1 MTPPRSAS
9 GASPPGGRTQWPG
22 EAGSTGALGWNP
34 VTLLRARMNQWFIN
48 RIAPRDT
55 VTLTQRNVY
64 ILPTAPGFM
73 LGATLLVLLVASIN
87 YQLNLGYVLTF
98 LLTGSAVVG
107 MQVCHGT
114 LRGIT
119 MHLIAPDAHFAGA
132 NVTIGVNLLSD
143 WRSVRY
149 GIGLAVLGTQHWSWT
164 DVPAQGSARVQVAFQ
179 PQRRGLH
186 RVPALTAETRF
197 PLGTFRVWTVWRPAA
212 QVLVYPAP
220 EQHPPPLPPGEPR
233 AGGQATVQRQS
244 TGEFDGIRPYRR
256 GDPLKLV
263 VWKKTA
269 KTDELVSR
277 DAQQVQ
283 RFELWL
289 DLAHTGLSAPAGA
302 AGGPAL
308 EHALSRLCAW
318 VLLADKQGLRYGLRL
333 AGQEIAPGSGEA
345 HKKNCLQALALAHV

>member
-1 MTPPRSAS
+1 MAPTQSVKLARVWSPFALVRS
-9 GASPPGGRTQWPG
+9 R
-22 EAGSTGALGWNP
+22 
-34 VTLLRARMNQWFIN
+34 VNQWFVN
-48 RIAPRDT
+48 RISPRDT

-73 LGATLLVLLVASIN
+73 LGLTLAVLLLASIN
-87 YQLNLGYVLTF
+87 FQLNLGYLLTF
-98 LLTGSAVVG
+98 LRTGCAVVG
-107 MQVCHGT
+107 MHVCHGT

-119 MHLIAPDAHFAGA
+119 LNLMAPDAHFAGSNIA
-132 NVTIGVNLLSD
+132 IGINLLSQ
-143 WRSVRY
+143 RRTMRY
-149 GIGLAVLGTQHWSWT
+149 GIGLAMLGTNHWSWT
-164 DVPAQGSARVQVAFQ
+164 DVPAQGSARVQVAFV
-179 PQRRGLH
+179 PQHRGLH

-233 AGGQATVQRQS
+233 AGGQATVQRHS

-269 KTDELVSR
+269 KTDTLVSR

-289 DLAHTGLSAPAGA
+289 DLAHTGLAGA
-302 AGGPAL
+302 AGGTAATGAVL
-308 EHALSRLCAW
+308 EQALSRLCAW
-318 VLLADKQGLRYGLRL
+318 VLLADKQGLHYGLRL
-333 AGQEIAPGSGEA
+333 PGLEIPPASGPA
-345 HKKNCLQALALAHV
+345 HK